1 VPPHPDQSV
10 VIWTENRI
18 LPGGRHEQ
26 SDREAARR
34 RAIVAAVRSGR
45 SQHEVAHEFGVSQS
59 TVHAWV
65 RRAQG
70 QRLDRVDWHDHP
82 CTPHTTTRTEA
93 TIEDLV
99 LTVRTELGQRSD
111 LGFHGAEAIHEALQ
125 DRKVEPLPSV
135 RTINRI
141 LERRGALDGQRRIR
155 RPPPPPGWHL
165 PEVAS
170 KRRELDSFDVVEG
183 LVIKGGPQIEV
194 LNGISLHG
202 GLPVSWPMEASVTA
216 KVVVASLIAHWQA
229 CGLPG
234 YAQFDNDTTFQGPHT
249 HPDVVGRVSRLCL
262 SLGVVPVFV
271 VPHEFGFQ
279 STIENSN
286 GTWQEKVWARFEH
299 GSLLDLQGR
308 SRRYVTALRRHRTD
322 RIESAPRRRA
332 FPKRWRLDLQ
342 SRPRGR
348 IIYLR
353 RTSAVGAVE
362 ALGRSFDVDPHWLNR
377 LVRVEVDLDGDKIRI
392 YRLRRR
398 EPQDQPLLRELHHH
412 IRNRKFLE

>member
-1 VPPHPDQSV
+1 
-10 VIWTENRI
+10 
-18 LPGGRHEQ
+18 
-26 SDREAARR
+26 
-34 RAIVAAVRSGR
+34 
-45 SQHEVAHEFGVSQS
+45 
-59 TVHAWV
+59 
-65 RRAQG
+65 
-70 QRLDRVDWHDHP
+70 VDWHDRP
-82 CTPHTTTRTEA
+82 CTPRTTTRTEA

-99 LTVRTELGQRSD
+99 LTVRKELGQCSD
-111 LGFHGAEAIHEALQ
+111 LGFHGAEAIHEALKA
-125 DRKVEPLPSV
+125 RKVEPLPSV
-135 RTINRI
+135 RTIHRI

-202 GLPVSWPMEASVTA
+202 GLPVSWPREASVTA
-216 KVVVASLIAHWQA
+216 KVVVASLIAHGQA
-229 CGLPG
+229 YGLPG
-234 YAQFDNDTTFQGPHT
+234 YAQFDNDTIFQGPHT

-279 STIENSN
+279 SMIENSN

-299 GSLLDLQGR
+299 GSLPDLQGR
-308 SRRYVTALRRHRTD
+308 SWRYATALRRHRTD

-348 IIYLR
+348 IISLR

-412 IRNRKFLE
+412 IKNKKFSE